1 MKADAIV
8 YSSNTG
14 FTAKYADILG
24 EKTSLPVYTID
35 EAEKSL
41 PSGTDIIYLGWV
53 FAGRIKDWNRAA
65 AKYRVKAV
73 CAVGIGSGTDSA
85 EVIRENMQF
94 KKELPL
100 FAIPGGL
107 DIKKLRG
114 MNRFIISRIRGSA
127 VKRLSKMKNLAES
140 DLITLT
146 LLKSGGNAVNEK
158 FLQPLLAL
166 LEDER

>member
-41 PSGTDIIYLGWV
+41 AAGSAVIYLGWV

-65 AKYRVKAV
+65 AKFRIAAA
-73 CAVGIGSGTDSA
+73 CAVGIGSGSESA
-85 EVIRENMQF
+85 AVIRANMRL
-94 KKELPL
+94 KSELPL

-107 DIKKLRG
+107 DIQRLHG
-114 MNRFIISRIRGSA
+114 MKRFIICRIRKSA
-127 VKRLSKMKNLAES
+127 IKNLSKMKNRTES

-146 LLKSGGNAVNEK
+146 LLKNGGNAVNEK
-158 FLQPLLAL
+158 FLQPVLAL
-166 LEDER
+166 LEQE